1 MKSKFLKLKQR
12 GISLL
17 EVMLSL
23 AIIAVVLVMA
33 TRYFG
38 IATISSKVNQ
48 ATSMISEIRQ
58 GYARYVM
65 DTNDSVGGTLETL
78 AKGGYITKETGAGA
92 KDGNPWGGAI
102 VMSISLPQ
110 TITFEGIPTKDCTN
124 LANRFGVTCEN
135 GSVSVPL
142 VIQEEE

>member
-1 MKSKFLKLKQR
+1 MKNNFLQAKQR

-48 ATSMISEIRQ
+48 GTSMISEIRQ
-58 GYARYVM
+58 GYARYVS
-65 DTNDSVGGTLETL
+65 DTSDPAGGTMDKLL
-78 AKGGYITKETGAGA
+78 AGGYVTKETGAADA
-92 KDGNPWGGAI
+92 KNPWGGTIKLDLGA
-102 VMSISLPQ
+102 Q
-110 TITFEGIPTKDCTN
+110 TITLDGIPTKDCTN
-124 LANRFGVTCEN
+124 LANRFGTTCN
-135 GSVSVPL
+135 GETISVPL